1 MLPFPQLSASLTI
14 FCRSDLA
21 AQIDK
26 WGLRD
31 TGFAYNI
38 VSVFGSQSTGKSKLD
53 VAIDIQHLN
62 SFLNRHI
69 AEQALRYYI

>member
-1 MLPFPQLSASLTI
+1 MGASLT
-14 FCRSDLA
+14 FLCRPDLA

-31 TGFAYNI
+31 AGFTYNI

-53 VAIDIQHLN
+53 VTIDIQHLI

-69 AEQALRYYI
+69 VEQALRYYI